1 MAKKPARY
9 AATNE
14 NLIKHALD
22 PAMRWLIATAL
33 DGTTMTYGDMTDRLE
48 REALLNGVLNMD
60 WSRRLRRAWKGRENP
75 IQARERRTSRPD
87 EVMPGACRLRTGLH
101 PDRKTS
107 RHCHGRDTKIL
118 PCASK
123 PIRVT
128 RPP

>member
-48 REALLNGVLNMD
+48 REANFSTVFST
-60 WSRRLRRAWKGRENP
+60 W
-75 IQARERRTSRPD
+75 I
-87 EVMPGACRLRTGLH
+87 GA
-101 PDRKTS
+101 P
-107 RHCHGRDTKIL
+107 
-118 PCASK
+118 
-123 PIRVT
+123 
-128 RPP
+128 